1 MDHLSALEQ
10 ESLYILREAH
20 SKIPRLSMLWSMG
33 KDSTALLWL
42 TRKAFLGAVPYPLI
56 HIDTSYKIPEMIE
69 YRITVE
75 VVGQKETTIGRIR
88 ERISGR

>member
-42 TRKAFLGAVPYPLI
+42 TRKAFLGAVPYPLVHLRAVAPDGSNWLMGVGCKRNVPI
-56 HIDTSYKIPEMIE
+56 VTSL
-69 YRITVE
+69 
-75 VVGQKETTIGRIR
+75 
-88 ERISGR
+88 